1 MVWRASMWPHM
12 ASLREWP
19 HGPRSSICVRLRRL
33 RDHPTL
39 FRMTHDSLMGR
50 RHALSADPSMD
61 TLEERPGD
69 RDTVDPTATRQCRC
83 PVPEHPYRVVPGQ
96 GLKERSRVGADQPAL
111 ATVST
116 MTASSIASRE

>member
-1 MVWRASMWPHM
+1 MWPHM

-19 HGPRSSICVRLRRL
+19 HGLRSSICVRLRRL

-50 RHALSADPSMD
+50 RHALSADPRMD

-69 RDTVDPTATRQCRC
+69 RDTVDPTATRQ
-83 PVPEHPYRVVPGQ
+83 
-96 GLKERSRVGADQPAL
+96 SGARFQSIRTESYQAR
-111 ATVST
+111 
-116 MTASSIASRE
+116 ASANAAGSVQINPPWQR